1 MERVHLEGKYSSWEK
16 VISGIPQGSV
26 LGPILF
32 VIFINDMPDMVSSM
46 CQLFADDAKLFSNV
60 DNRDDSNIIKL
71 QEDLDKLV
79 EWSKKWQLPFN
90 VKKCISL
97 HIGRNNPWHQYKMD
111 GKKLN
116 QVYEE
121 KDLGILMDN
130 ELKFHKHTYAAVKNA
145 RRNLGI
151 IKKTFSFLD
160 AVTLTTLYQAL
171 VRSHLEYG
179 NVVWGP
185 TYQGDIKATESVQ
198 RKATKL
204 VQGIKDLSY
213 EDRLRRL
220 QLPSLCHRRRRG
232 DMIYTYK
239 LHNDKLGVDK
249 KEFFASPPNQIVRG
263 HQY

>member
-1 MERVHLEGKYSSWEK
+1 
-16 VISGIPQGSV
+16 
-26 LGPILF
+26 
-32 VIFINDMPDMVSSM
+32 
-46 CQLFADDAKLFSNV
+46 
-60 DNRDDSNIIKL
+60 
-71 QEDLDKLV
+71 
-79 EWSKKWQLPFN
+79 
-90 VKKCISL
+90 
-97 HIGRNNPWHQYKMD
+97 MD

-185 TYQGDIKATESVQ
+185 TYEGDIKATENQ
-198 RKATKL
+198 RF
-204 VQGIKDLSY
+204 V
-213 EDRLRRL
+213 
-220 QLPSLCHRRRRG
+220 
-232 DMIYTYK
+232 
-239 LHNDKLGVDK
+239 V
-249 KEFFASPPNQIVRG
+249 
-263 HQY
+263 